1 MSDDI
6 KSKRI
11 KLYEEKGETS
21 RYVDAEIT
29 KDGDITITGQ
39 DIGKIPE
46 EYWGDSDYEFM
57 VYVAAK
63 YKDDVFHALM
73 EKLNNEETDEEF
85 LNYMKSRKILWVHLP
100 AEQKDYVLLALIKKL
115 YDGNSRA
122 VDDFKDFMRSQGI
135 PAEFDSWV

>member
-1 MSDDI
+1 
-6 KSKRI
+6 
-11 KLYEEKGETS
+11 
-21 RYVDAEIT
+21 
-29 KDGDITITGQ
+29 
-39 DIGKIPE
+39 
-46 EYWGDSDYEFM
+46 M

-100 AEQKDYVLLALIKKL
+100 AEQKDYVILALIKKL

-122 VDDFKDFMRSQGI
+122 VDDFKDFVRSQGI